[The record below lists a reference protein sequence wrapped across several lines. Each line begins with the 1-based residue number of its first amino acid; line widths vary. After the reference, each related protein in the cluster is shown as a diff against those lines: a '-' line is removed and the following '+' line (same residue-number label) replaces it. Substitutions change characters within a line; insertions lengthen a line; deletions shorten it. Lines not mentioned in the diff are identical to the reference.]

1 MTQQRTM
8 GLWKNPANL
17 IQKSLPPLRLIRGNL
32 QAFVRFVVLTSV
44 GIGILALPWVS
55 NLGNHL
61 LGVVVAVGIALA
73 VEFVSRRN
81 TLLSVL
87 VMIFFTWAAISSL
100 VFFSGGSESPF
111 FIVFLAVVLLS
122 SVFLGRLGGVISLGL
137 TVLSALAILRLEAD
151 GVQLPLNIQYDISD
165 QWIVLGMS
173 FFIVFGSSVL
183 MSNTIQLTTE
193 LQDSYDQTLM
203 GYARALEA
211 RDGNTREHSDRV
223 VALTMQL
230 ALQYGFSN
238 GQLEAIRRGALLHDI
253 GKIGISDGI
262 LRKPES
268 LSDAERGEMRKHPEI
283 ARNLLAGIK
292 FLEGSVSIPI
302 FHHERWD
309 GSGYPQGLK
318 GEDIPLEAR
327 IFAVVDVWDALT
339 SKRPYR
345 EAWDSAKARAYLREH
360 AGTLFDPEV
369 VERFLKLIN

>member
-1 MTQQRTM
+1 M